1 MRNFLSLQGRGL
13 ACLPAGRG
21 EGQNYTMKIFKWV
34 IGAVT
39 LVWVIGFI
47 LIREISF
54 LFYHDLPHV
63 NFVGRALYIIILSCL
78 LCLYRI
84 FKGPTGADR
93 IVAIDILG
101 IMIIGLCA
109 ILTIS
114 TKRSWYIDIGIAWA
128 LQSFIS
134 TLALSKY
141 LEGRGFDE

>member
-1 MRNFLSLQGRGL
+1 MKMIRWLIGVVILASL
-13 ACLPAGRG
+13 A
-21 EGQNYTMKIFKWV
+21 
-34 IGAVT
+34 T
-39 LVWVIGFI
+39 LVI
-47 LIREISF
+47 IRPFPF
-54 LFYHDLPHV
+54 LFYPDLPYV
-63 NFVGRALYIIILSCL
+63 EFLGRVLYIIILACI

-84 FKGPTGADR
+84 WRGPTGADR

-114 TKRSWYIDIGIAWA
+114 TGRSWYIDIGIAWA